1 MCITMHELIVI
12 NILLL
17 QCNGQDISWNHLK
30 DVYNANNDI
39 STGAPG
45 LRLIPK
51 LKYEDINLMH
61 LFLKNES

>member
-30 DVYNANNDI
+30 DVYNADNDI

-45 LRLIPK
+45 LRFIPK

-61 LFLKNES
+61 LFLENES